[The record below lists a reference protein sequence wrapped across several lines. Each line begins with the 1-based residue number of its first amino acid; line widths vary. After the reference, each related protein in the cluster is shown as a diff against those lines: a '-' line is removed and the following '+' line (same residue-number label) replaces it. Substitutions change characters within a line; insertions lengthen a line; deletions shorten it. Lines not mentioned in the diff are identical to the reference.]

1 MIFISGTIE
10 AYQAAYSDI
19 SKFINAK
26 EERKCLQ
33 SWLNW
38 WHDRRQYIFRAFTTV
53 SAPRS
58 NLAEVVHASWTN
70 RDSTG
75 LSLLESTEFDT
86 RDSLI
91 LETQITQ
98 LMTSSKGHGDG
109 PSMVALAERK
119 QVQEIESATRKGL
132 DLLDHGVSA
141 VSTGKRKLPTI
152 DSHGGSNPP
161 KRGLT
166 ESIERMFIARRD
178 AALNLVD
185 SMKIRDHKVVSTLKR
200 IYKVSG
206 STSGRK
212 TYMVEIS
219 NTPSCTCPDFQKQG
233 AKVLCKHVLF
243 VVLFVLSGDG
253 MEIQLQ
259 DRYLCDADLRRIF
272 DAAGKTIPPRYVQ
285 ERAPAKTKRE
295 FAAILKDHDGYEQ
308 EQKWTLHVKQKRSAV
323 CLGCKKVLQ
332 RGTEC
337 FSVEGALTVPFNKNK
352 AVLQTFYCCASKFC
366 TSQSPPWTNLKKPLS
381 IECDPQITTDRKEIV
396 IKLLDIEV

>member
-1 MIFISGTIE
+1 MTGKQPF
-10 AYQAAYSDI
+10 
-19 SKFINAK
+19 F
-26 EERKCLQ
+26 
-33 SWLNW
+33 
-38 WHDRRQYIFRAFTTV
+38 
-53 SAPRS
+53 
-58 NLAEVVHASWTN
+58 VH
-70 RDSTG
+70 
-75 LSLLESTEFDT
+75 
-86 RDSLI
+86 
-91 LETQITQ
+91 
-98 LMTSSKGHGDG
+98 G
-109 PSMVALAERK
+109 PSMAALAERK
-119 QVQEIESATRKGL
+119 RVQEIESATRKGL

-141 VSTGKRKLPTI
+141 STGKRKLPTV

-161 KRGLT
+161 KRGLM
-166 ESIERMFIARRD
+166 EGIERMFIARRD

-185 SMKIRDHKVVSTLKR
+185 SMKIREHKVVAVLKR
-200 IYKVSG
+200 RYKVSS

-212 TYMVEIS
+212 TYVVEIS
-219 NTPSCTCPDFQKQG
+219 NAPSCTCPDFQKQG

-243 VVLFVLSGDG
+243 VVLFVLSGER

-272 DAAGKTIPPRYVQ
+272 DAAGETIPPRYFQ

-295 FAAILKDHDGYEQ
+295 FAAILKDHDDYGR
-308 EQKWTLHVKQKRSAV
+308 EQKLNLHIKQKRSAI

-366 TSQSPPWTNLKKPLS
+366 ITQSPPWTNLKKPAS

-396 IKLLDIEV
+396 MKQLDI

>member
-1 MIFISGTIE
+1 M
-10 AYQAAYSDI
+10 
-19 SKFINAK
+19 
-26 EERKCLQ
+26 
-33 SWLNW
+33 
-38 WHDRRQYIFRAFTTV
+38 V

-91 LETQITQ
+91 LETHITQ
-98 LMTSSKGHGDG
+98 LMTSSRGQGDG
-109 PSMVALAERK
+109 PNMAALAERK
-119 QVQEIESATRKGL
+119 WVREIESAIRKGL
-132 DLLDHGVSA
+132 DLLDQGVSA
-141 VSTGKRKLPTI
+141 STGKRKLPTV
-152 DSHGGSNPP
+152 DSHAGSNPP

-166 ESIERMFIARRD
+166 EGIERMFIAWRD
-178 AALNLVD
+178 AALKLVD
-185 SMKIRDHKVVSTLKR
+185 SMKIREHKVVAVLKR
-200 IYKVSG
+200 RYKVSS
-206 STSGRK
+206 STFGRK
-212 TYMVEIS
+212 TYVIEIS

-233 AKVLCKHVLF
+233 AKVLCKHVLL
-243 VVLFVLSGDG
+243 VLFVLLGER

-259 DRYLCDADLRRIF
+259 DHYLCDADLRWIF
-272 DAAGKTIPPRYVQ
+272 DAAGETIPARYFQ

-295 FAAILKDHDGYEQ
+295 FAAILKDHDDYGR
-308 EQKWTLHVKQKRSAV
+308 EQKWTLHIKQKRGAI

-366 TSQSPPWTNLKKPLS
+366 ITQSPPWTNLKKPAS
-381 IECDPQITTDRKEIV
+381 IECDPQITTDRKETV
-396 IKLLDIEV
+396 MKQLDI